1 MKTNGANAGSGEEF
15 FEKAYKR
22 ISGFMIAS
30 AVLGTLAAFWYEGL
44 RGSAGF
50 LIGAAFS
57 IVNFRWMKQIAGALG
72 SKGPPKTMGRAIVF
86 GMRYFLFGLIGYV
99 IVKVF
104 GISLLAVLAGLFAA
118 AAAVVLEIIYELIY
132 ARA

>member
-1 MKTNGANAGSGEEF
+1 MKTNGAEADAGDAF
-15 FEKAYKR
+15 FEKAYRR
-22 ISGFMIAS
+22 ISRFMIGS
-30 AVLGTLAAFWYEGL
+30 AVLGAVAAFWYEGL

-57 IVNFRWMKQIAGALG
+57 IVNFRWMKQLAAAIG

-86 GMRYFLFGLIGYV
+86 GMRYFLFGLAGYV

-104 GISLLAVLAGLFAA
+104 GISLLAVLAGLFVA